1 MSLARG
7 EIHNILPRFGSAE
20 DTACLKSLF
29 QQLGFT
35 VTVAQNLTR
44 NETLIKIIEFS
55 DSLEHSEASMAIV
68 CISSHGRL
76 QFSLCNYHFQ
86 LNRTISVMLA
96 KLFPPTVERWIWSKT
111 YSGQL
116 DLLHPAD
123 PEHVQEV
130 QQ

>member
-7 EIHNILPRFGSAE
+7 EIHKILPRFGSTE

-76 QFSLCNYHFQ
+76 
-86 LNRTISVMLA
+86 
-96 KLFPPTVERWIWSKT
+96 
-111 YSGQL
+111 
-116 DLLHPAD
+116 
-123 PEHVQEV
+123 
-130 QQ
+130 